1 MGMIK
6 TYLIS
11 FLLLISLTV
20 SAQDLVTI
28 QHKAYKT
35 TYSKSKNYPVKV
47 EWWLTKA
54 MISCPTKVKRTDNFG
69 PDPKQIAST
78 NVQQYYNGSGY
89 DRGHNFPAADGAC
102 DVVSMTESFYFSNM
116 TPQTPQLNRGDWKM
130 VEELTRL
137 EASQYDSVYVWT
149 GSVGEAKKIG
159 ALSVPTQCWKVLY
172 IKKTNEWFAFLFNN
186 DNSKPNGINDNK
198 VTVKVVEQVSG
209 YKFKIK

>member
-1 MGMIK
+1 MIK

-11 FLLLISLTV
+11 FLLLISFAV

-54 MISCPTKVKRTDNFG
+54 MVSCPTKVKRTDNFG

-78 NVQQYYNGSGY
+78 NLQQYYNNSGY

-102 DVVSMTESFYFSNM
+102 DIVSMTESFYFSNM

-149 GSVGEAKKIG
+149 GSVGEVKKIG
-159 ALSVPTQCWKVLY
+159 ALSIPTQCWKVLY
-172 IKKTNEWFAFLFNN
+172 IKKTKEWFAFLFNN

-198 VTVKVVEQVSG
+198 VTVKVVEQISG
-209 YKFKIK
+209 YKFKAK